1 MSAVEREIELVAG
14 TIGGITQKKADTWT
28 VAVTPTDSQYAK
40 NLWTKD
46 VDLIESLSA
55 KIGQAGA
62 FVCGASYWER
72 DGKQVRSLWID
83 SVENADAVE
92 AVSSVA
98 TPAATSKA
106 AAETAVKLAAKA
118 APSSDA
124 MSKEEW
130 ARKDSAIHKMA
141 CIKTAAATLAHT
153 LPSDPSKEDLAL
165 FLDRSH
171 VLYSAWHRAVLAERD
186 DPTGEDIPF
195 SERAADHG

>member
-28 VAVTPTDSQYAK
+28 VAVTPADSQYAK

-46 VDLIESLSA
+46 VDLVESLSA

-153 LPSDPSKEDLAL
+153 LPSDPS
-165 FLDRSH
+165 
-171 VLYSAWHRAVLAERD
+171 
-186 DPTGEDIPF
+186 
-195 SERAADHG
+195 